1 MNDDCAKV
9 PRCFGAFVKTATQF
23 VISWQQ
29 KSMFDEEAS
38 QKEEASGNSSVGRG
52 GGGPFAVT
60 AAFCSSGLFPLRN
73 SPAEEVTLKNAL
85 SQTRRSGLGSE

>member
-29 KSMFDEEAS
+29 KSMFDEEEAS
-38 QKEEASGNSSVGRG
+38 QKEEASERE
-52 GGGPFAVT
+52 
-60 AAFCSSGLFPLRN
+60 LI
-73 SPAEEVTLKNAL
+73 
-85 SQTRRSGLGSE
+85 